1 LVFKRCE
8 TPIEIICSVD
18 ASFATGPKKKSI
30 TGWSIYVGGSLVY
43 WRTKTQPIT
52 AQSSAEAE
60 LIAITDAVKNG
71 LWLKRLL
78 QELNLPVKKESVI
91 ECDNLPAIQL
101 LQGSRRKEMVK
112 HLEVRYFFVVELIQ
126 SQEVILILKS
136 VDTGEQ

>member
-1 LVFKRCE
+1 MYLQQRTRPDISIAISKMSSGHVEPIHWKWLKQVENYVTNTKDLCLVFKRCE

-43 WRTKTQPIT
+43 WRTKTQPVT

-60 LIAITDAVKNG
+60 LIAITDVVKNG

-78 QELNLPVKKESVI
+78 QIVQPKCNTKI
-91 ECDNLPAIQL
+91 
-101 LQGSRRKEMVK
+101 
-112 HLEVRYFFVVELIQ
+112 
-126 SQEVILILKS
+126 VILGLLY
-136 VDTGEQ
+136 